1 MAATTNRTIP
11 SLAAASVLAAL
22 TFAGASA
29 LGSSGGPTGAAATY
43 TSTSPTTLRVTGAGT
58 TVTDVDVVLTGLSDT
73 DPAEPD
79 LVLVAPDGRQAVVPT
94 GAHDSPDPLAVFEGT
109 NPNGTWRLRG
119 ADRTGDLEGGRAGRL
134 QRWSLRLTTVT
145 LGDTVHPRVTTSS
158 PAALSEDAT
167 ATRLRVTLSEAVRP
181 GTVAASSVRV
191 TSAGSGA
198 RVAASVT
205 WHADTRSL
213 LVEPLHGLEPRTT
226 YRVVVSPALRDH
238 AGNALDQDPTRAG
251 SQPASWT
258 FTTR

>member
-58 TVTDVDVVLTGLSDT
+58 TVTDVDVVLTGLSGT

-94 GAHDSPDPLAVFEGT
+94 GAHDSPDPLAAFDGT

-119 ADRTGDLEGGRAGRL
+119 ADRTDDLDRGRGGR

-145 LGDTVHPRVTTSS
+145 LGDTVHPRVTSSS
-158 PAALSEDAT
+158 PAAQSEDAT
-167 ATRLRVTLSEAVRP
+167 APRLRVTLSEAVRP

-213 LVEPLHGLEPRTT
+213 VVQPLQGLEPRTT